1 METGAI
7 TEHARP
13 DQNTNARKLSER
25 KGSGGTVQSDMKT
38 GELATKKHGPSG
50 KIERRSTARVAREVW
65 VQHAAHSKRVV
76 RKKTHT

>member
-25 KGSGGTVQSDMKT
+25 KGSGGTVQGDMKT
-38 GELATKKHGPSG
+38 GALATKKHCLLYTSD
-50 KIERRSTARVAREVW
+50 
-65 VQHAAHSKRVV
+65 AADE
-76 RKKTHT
+76 